1 MTEPG
6 ASPTFDSASRI
17 VSVLTARHTTL
28 GIAESLTGGLLAAAV
43 VEVPGASAV
52 LRGAVVAYDTGIK
65 HSLLGVDAEVLAAH
79 GPVHPDV
86 AMQMATGV
94 RTALALNGEEPQIG
108 LATTGVAGPEPQDG
122 HAPGTAYIGLAV
134 GSSVRSVEVHATG
147 DRSAVRAEVVAR
159 ALALLEEFL

>member
-1 MTEPG
+1 
-6 ASPTFDSASRI
+6 
-17 VSVLTARHTTL
+17 
-28 GIAESLTGGLLAAAV
+28 
-43 VEVPGASAV
+43 
-52 LRGAVVAYDTGIK
+52 VVAYDTGIK
-65 HSLLGVDAEVLAAH
+65 HSVLGVDAEVLAAH

-86 AMQMATGV
+86 AMQMATGI

-122 HAPGTAYIGLAV
+122 HPPGTAYIGLAI

-147 DRSAVRAEVVAR
+147 DRSAVRAEVAAR